1 MEFNLTNLVRPNVH
15 AMKAYSSAR
24 DEYTGHEGV
33 FLDANE
39 NPFPS
44 AVNRY
49 PDPYQRDLKEELAAV
64 KRVQTNQIIVGNGSD
79 EILDLLFRAFC
90 IPGKDKVVTIKPTYG
105 MYYVLAQTNDV
116 QIIEAPMD
124 PDFNL
129 DGEAILASAEG
140 AKMIVLCS
148 PNNPTGNLLNR
159 NVIIDILTK
168 FNGLVVIDEAYIDFS
183 NGKTFLQ
190 ELNNFPN
197 LFVSQTL
204 SKAYGMAGIRVGLG
218 FGNVEVV
225 DILNKLKPPYNVNEL
240 SQKFALARLRDVKQV
255 AEEVLQILLERSR
268 VLAMLQESKHVERIY
283 RTDANFILFR
293 VANADDLYQHF
304 ARNQVVV
311 RNRTKQFGCE
321 NCLRVSIGTHEENE
335 RFIQV
340 LNEYDDLEP
349 NN

>member
-1 MEFNLTNLVRPNVH
+1 MEFNIKNLVRPNVL

-24 DEYTGHEGV
+24 DEYTGKEGV

-44 AVNRY
+44 SVNRY
-49 PDPYQRDLKEELAAV
+49 PDPYQRELKEEIAKV
-64 KRVQTNQIIVGNGSD
+64 KGVETNQIIVGNGSD
-79 EILDLLFRAFC
+79 ELLDLLFRAFC
-90 IPGKDKVVTIKPTYG
+90 VPGKDTVVTIKPSYG
-105 MYYVLAQTNDV
+105 MYDVLAQTND
-116 QIIEAPMD
+116 IKLIEVPLD
-124 PDFNL
+124 DDFYLN
-129 DGEAILASAEG
+129 GEAILESAHS

-159 NVIIDILTK
+159 NVILDILSK
-168 FNGLVVIDEAYIDFS
+168 FSGLVVIDEAYIDFS

-190 ELNNFPN
+190 ELNNFSN
-197 LFVSQTL
+197 LFVSQTM

-218 FGNVEVV
+218 FGNVEVI
-225 DILNKLKPPYNVNEL
+225 DILNKIKPPYNVNEL

-255 AEEVLQILLERSR
+255 AEEVLQLLLERSR
-268 VLAMLQESKHVERIY
+268 VLAILQVNKHVERIY
-283 RTDANFILFR
+283 RTDANFILFK

-304 ARNQVVV
+304 ASNQVVV

-335 RFIQV
+335 RFIQI
-340 LNEYDDLEP
+340 LNEF
-349 NN
+349 

>member
-1 MEFNLTNLVRPNVH
+1 MEFNIKNLVRPNVL

-24 DEYTGHEGV
+24 DEYTGKEGV

-44 AVNRY
+44 SVNRY
-49 PDPYQRDLKEELAAV
+49 PDPYQRELKEEIAKV
-64 KRVQTNQIIVGNGSD
+64 KGVETNQIIVGNGSD
-79 EILDLLFRAFC
+79 ELLDLLFRAFC
-90 IPGKDKVVTIKPTYG
+90 VPGKDTVVTIKPSYG
-105 MYYVLAQTNDV
+105 MYDVLAQTND
-116 QIIEAPMD
+116 IKLIEVPLD
-124 PDFNL
+124 HDFNL
-129 DGEAILASAEG
+129 NGEAILESAHS

-159 NVIIDILTK
+159 NVILDILSK
-168 FNGLVVIDEAYIDFS
+168 FSGLVVIDEAYIDFS

-190 ELNNFPN
+190 ELNNFSN
-197 LFVSQTL
+197 LFVSQTM

-218 FGNVEVV
+218 FGNVEVI
-225 DILNKLKPPYNVNEL
+225 DILNKIKPPYNVNEL

-268 VLAMLQESKHVERIY
+268 VLAILQDNKHVERIY
-283 RTDANFILFR
+283 RTDANFILFK

-304 ARNQVVV
+304 ASNQVVV

-321 NCLRVSIGTHEENE
+321 NCLRVSIGTHDENE
-335 RFIQV
+335 RFIKV
-340 LNEYDDLEP
+340 LNQYENL
-349 NN
+349 

>member
-1 MEFNLTNLVRPNVH
+1 MEFNIKNLVRPNVL

-24 DEYTGHEGV
+24 DEYTGKEGV

-44 AVNRY
+44 SVNRY
-49 PDPYQRDLKEELAAV
+49 PDPYQRELKEEIAKV
-64 KRVQTNQIIVGNGSD
+64 KGVETNQIIVGNCSD
-79 EILDLLFRAFC
+79 ELLDLLFRAFC
-90 IPGKDKVVTIKPTYG
+90 VPGKDTVVTIKPSYG
-105 MYYVLAQTNDV
+105 MYDVLAQTND
-116 QIIEAPMD
+116 IKLIEVPLD
-124 PDFNL
+124 HDFYLN
-129 DGEAILASAEG
+129 GEAILESAHS

-159 NVIIDILTK
+159 NVILDILSK
-168 FNGLVVIDEAYIDFS
+168 FSGLVVIDEAYIDFS

-190 ELNNFPN
+190 ELNNFSN
-197 LFVSQTL
+197 LFVSQTM

-218 FGNVEVV
+218 FGNVEVI
-225 DILNKLKPPYNVNEL
+225 DILNKIKPPYNVNEL

-255 AEEVLQILLERSR
+255 AEEVLQLLLERSR
-268 VLAMLQESKHVERIY
+268 VLAILQDNKHVERIY
-283 RTDANFILFR
+283 RTDANFILFK

-304 ARNQVVV
+304 ASNQVVV

-335 RFIQV
+335 RFIKI
-340 LNEYDDLEP
+340 LNEF
-349 NN
+349 

>member
-1 MEFNLTNLVRPNVH
+1 MEFKLTNLVRPNVH

-90 IPGKDKVVTIKPTYG
+90 IPGKDKVITIKPTYG
-105 MYYVLAQTNDV
+105 MYDVLAQTNDV
-116 QIIEAPMD
+116 QIIEVPLD

-304 ARNQVVV
+304 ACNQVVV

-335 RFIQV
+335 HFIQV

>member
-105 MYYVLAQTNDV
+105 MYDVLAQTNDV
-116 QIIEAPMD
+116 QIIEVPLE

-218 FGNVEVV
+218 FGNAEVV

>member
-1 MEFNLTNLVRPNVH
+1 MEFNIKNLVRPNVL

-24 DEYTGHEGV
+24 DEYTGKEGV

-44 AVNRY
+44 SVNRY
-49 PDPYQRDLKEELAAV
+49 PDPYQRELKEEIAKV
-64 KRVQTNQIIVGNGSD
+64 KGVETNQIIVGNGSD
-79 EILDLLFRAFC
+79 ELLDLLFRAFC
-90 IPGKDKVVTIKPTYG
+90 VPGKDTVVTIKPSYG
-105 MYYVLAQTNDV
+105 MYDVLAQTND
-116 QIIEAPMD
+116 IKLIEVPLD
-124 PDFNL
+124 HDFKLN
-129 DGEAILASAEG
+129 GEAILESAHS

-159 NVIIDILTK
+159 NVILDILSK
-168 FNGLVVIDEAYIDFS
+168 FSGLVVIDEAYIDFS

-190 ELNNFPN
+190 ELNNFSN
-197 LFVSQTL
+197 LFVSQTM

-218 FGNVEVV
+218 FGNVEVI
-225 DILNKLKPPYNVNEL
+225 DILNKIKPPYNVNEL

-255 AEEVLQILLERSR
+255 AEEVLQLLLERSR
-268 VLAMLQESKHVERIY
+268 VLAILQDNKHVERIY
-283 RTDANFILFR
+283 RTDANFILFK

-304 ARNQVVV
+304 ASNQVVV

-335 RFIQV
+335 RFIQI
-340 LNEYDDLEP
+340 LNEF
-349 NN
+349 

>member
-1 MEFNLTNLVRPNVH
+1 MEFNIKNLVRPNVL

-24 DEYTGHEGV
+24 DEYTGKEGV

-44 AVNRY
+44 SVNRY
-49 PDPYQRDLKEELAAV
+49 PDPYQRELKEEIAKV
-64 KRVQTNQIIVGNGSD
+64 KGVETNQIIVGNGSD
-79 EILDLLFRAFC
+79 ELLDLLFRAFC
-90 IPGKDKVVTIKPTYG
+90 VPGKDTVVTIKPSYG
-105 MYYVLAQTNDV
+105 MYDVLAQTND
-116 QIIEAPMD
+116 IKLIEVPLD
-124 PDFNL
+124 DDFNL
-129 DGEAILASAEG
+129 NGEAILESAHS

-159 NVIIDILTK
+159 NVILDILSK
-168 FNGLVVIDEAYIDFS
+168 FSGLVVIDEAYIDFS

-190 ELNNFPN
+190 ELNNFSN
-197 LFVSQTL
+197 LFVSQTM

-218 FGNVEVV
+218 FGNIEVI
-225 DILNKLKPPYNVNEL
+225 DILNKIKPPYNVNEL

-255 AEEVLQILLERSR
+255 AEEVLQLLLERSR
-268 VLAMLQESKHVERIY
+268 VLAILQDNKHVERIY
-283 RTDANFILFR
+283 RTDANFILFK

-304 ARNQVVV
+304 ASNQVVV

-335 RFIQV
+335 RFIQI
-340 LNEYDDLEP
+340 LNEF
-349 NN
+349 

>member
-105 MYYVLAQTNDV
+105 MYDVLAQTNDV
-116 QIIEAPMD
+116 QIIEVPLD

-255 AEEVLQILLERSR
+255 AEEVLHILLERSR

>member
-1 MEFNLTNLVRPNVH
+1 MEFKLTNLVRPNVH

-64 KRVQTNQIIVGNGSD
+64 KRVQMNQIIVGNGSD

-105 MYYVLAQTNDV
+105 MYDVLAQTNDV
-116 QIIEAPMD
+116 QIIEVPLD

>member
-24 DEYTGHEGV
+24 DEYTGHDGV

-39 NPFPS
+39 NPFAS

-105 MYYVLAQTNDV
+105 MYDVLAQTNDV
-116 QIIEAPMD
+116 QIIEVPLD

-159 NVIIDILTK
+159 NIIIDILTK

-255 AEEVLQILLERSR
+255 AEEVLHILLERSR

>member
-1 MEFNLTNLVRPNVH
+1 MEFNIKNLVRPNVL

-24 DEYTGHEGV
+24 DEYTGKEGV

-44 AVNRY
+44 SVNRY
-49 PDPYQRDLKEELAAV
+49 PDPYQRELKEEIAKV
-64 KRVQTNQIIVGNGSD
+64 KGVETNQIIVGNGSD
-79 EILDLLFRAFC
+79 ELLDLLFRAFC
-90 IPGKDKVVTIKPTYG
+90 VPGKDTVVTIKPSYG
-105 MYYVLAQTNDV
+105 MYDVLAQTNDV
-116 QIIEAPMD
+116 KLIEVPLDA
-124 PDFNL
+124 DFNL
-129 DGEAILASAEG
+129 NGEAILESAQG

-159 NVIIDILTK
+159 NVILDILSK
-168 FNGLVVIDEAYIDFS
+168 FAGLVVIDEAYIDFS

-197 LFVSQTL
+197 LFVSQTM

-218 FGNVEVV
+218 FGNVEVI
-225 DILNKLKPPYNVNEL
+225 DILNKIKPPYNVNEL

-255 AEEVLQILLERSR
+255 AEEVLQLLLERSR
-268 VLAMLQESKHVERIY
+268 VLAILQENKHVEHIY
-283 RTDANFILFR
+283 RTDANFILFK

-340 LNEYDDLEP
+340 LNEYL
-349 NN
+349 

>member
-1 MEFNLTNLVRPNVH
+1 MEFNLKNLVRPNVL

-24 DEYTGHEGV
+24 DECTGKEGV

-49 PDPYQRDLKEELAAV
+49 PDPYQRALKDELAKV
-64 KRVQTNQIIVGNGSD
+64 KGVQTNQIIVGNGSD

-90 IPGKDKVVTIKPTYG
+90 IPGKDTVVTIKPSYG
-105 MYYVLAQTNDV
+105 MYDVLAQTNDV
-116 QIIEAPMD
+116 KLIEVPLDA
-124 PDFNL
+124 DFNL
-129 DGEAILASAEG
+129 NGEAVLTSAKG
-140 AKMIVLCS
+140 AKMVILCS
-148 PNNPTGNLLNR
+148 PNNPSGNLLNR
-159 NVIIDILTK
+159 NVILDILTK
-168 FNGLVVIDEAYIDFS
+168 FSGIVVIDEAYIDFS

-190 ELNNFPN
+190 ELNKFPN
-197 LFVSQTL
+197 LFVSQTM

-218 FGNVEVV
+218 FGNVEVIDV
-225 DILNKLKPPYNVNEL
+225 LNKLKPPYNVNEL
-240 SQKFALARLRDVKQV
+240 SQKFALARLKDVQQV
-255 AEEVLQILLERSR
+255 ASEVMQVLLERSR
-268 VLAMLQESKHVERIY
+268 ILALLKDNKHVERIY
-283 RTDANFILFR
+283 RTDANFILFK

-311 RNRTKQFGCE
+311 RNRTKQFGCD

-340 LNEYDDLEP
+340 LNEYL
-349 NN
+349 

>member
-1 MEFNLTNLVRPNVH
+1 MEFNIKNLVRPNVL

-24 DEYTGHEGV
+24 DEYTGKEGI

-44 AVNRY
+44 SVNRY
-49 PDPYQRDLKEELAAV
+49 PDPYQRELKEEIAKV
-64 KRVQTNQIIVGNGSD
+64 KGVETNQIIVGNGSD
-79 EILDLLFRAFC
+79 ELLDLLFRAFC
-90 IPGKDKVVTIKPTYG
+90 VPGKDTVVTIKPSYG
-105 MYYVLAQTNDV
+105 MYDVLAQTND
-116 QIIEAPMD
+116 IKLIEVPLD
-124 PDFNL
+124 HDFNL
-129 DGEAILASAEG
+129 NGESILESAHS

-159 NVIIDILTK
+159 NVILDILSK
-168 FNGLVVIDEAYIDFS
+168 FSGLVVIDEAYIDFS

-190 ELNNFPN
+190 ELNNFSN
-197 LFVSQTL
+197 LFVSQTM

-218 FGNVEVV
+218 FGNVEVI
-225 DILNKLKPPYNVNEL
+225 DILNKIKPPYNVNEL

-255 AEEVLQILLERSR
+255 AEEVLQLLLERSR
-268 VLAMLQESKHVERIY
+268 VLAILQDNKHVERIY
-283 RTDANFILFR
+283 RTDANFILFK

-304 ARNQVVV
+304 ASNQVVV

-335 RFIQV
+335 RFIQI
-340 LNEYDDLEP
+340 LNEF
-349 NN
+349 

>member
-1 MEFNLTNLVRPNVH
+1 MEFNIKNLVRPNVL

-24 DEYTGHEGV
+24 DEYTGKEGV

-44 AVNRY
+44 SVNRY
-49 PDPYQRDLKEELAAV
+49 PDPYQRELKEEIAKV
-64 KRVQTNQIIVGNGSD
+64 KGVETNQIIVGNGSD
-79 EILDLLFRAFC
+79 ELLDLLFRAFC
-90 IPGKDKVVTIKPTYG
+90 VPGKDTVVTIKPSYG
-105 MYYVLAQTNDV
+105 MYDVLAQTND
-116 QIIEAPMD
+116 IKLIEVPLD
-124 PDFNL
+124 HDFYLN
-129 DGEAILASAEG
+129 GEAILESAHS

-159 NVIIDILTK
+159 NVILDILSK
-168 FNGLVVIDEAYIDFS
+168 FSGLVVIDEAYIDFS

-190 ELNNFPN
+190 ELNNFSN
-197 LFVSQTL
+197 LFVSQTM

-218 FGNVEVV
+218 FGNIEVI
-225 DILNKLKPPYNVNEL
+225 DILNKIKPPYNVNEL

-255 AEEVLQILLERSR
+255 AEEVLQLLLERSR
-268 VLAMLQESKHVERIY
+268 VLAILQDNKHVERIY
-283 RTDANFILFR
+283 RTDANFILFK

-304 ARNQVVV
+304 ASNQVVV

-335 RFIQV
+335 RFIQI
-340 LNEYDDLEP
+340 LNEF
-349 NN
+349 

>member
-1 MEFNLTNLVRPNVH
+1 MEFNIKNLVRPNVL

-24 DEYTGHEGV
+24 DEYTGKEGV

-44 AVNRY
+44 SVNRY
-49 PDPYQRDLKEELAAV
+49 PDPYQRELKEEIAKV
-64 KRVQTNQIIVGNGSD
+64 KGVETNQIIVGNGSD
-79 EILDLLFRAFC
+79 ELLDLLFRAFC
-90 IPGKDKVVTIKPTYG
+90 VPGKDTVVTIKPSYG
-105 MYYVLAQTNDV
+105 MYDVLAQTND
-116 QIIEAPMD
+116 IKLIEVPLD
-124 PDFNL
+124 DDFNL
-129 DGEAILASAEG
+129 NGEAILESAHS

-159 NVIIDILTK
+159 NVILDILSK
-168 FNGLVVIDEAYIDFS
+168 FSGLVVIDEAYIDFS

-190 ELNNFPN
+190 ELNNFSN
-197 LFVSQTL
+197 LFVSQTM

-218 FGNVEVV
+218 FGNVEVI
-225 DILNKLKPPYNVNEL
+225 DILNKIKPPYNVNEL

-255 AEEVLQILLERSR
+255 AEEVLQLLLERSR
-268 VLAMLQESKHVERIY
+268 VLAILQDNKHVERIY
-283 RTDANFILFR
+283 RTDANFILFK

-304 ARNQVVV
+304 ASNQVVV

-335 RFIQV
+335 RFIQI
-340 LNEYDDLEP
+340 LNEF
-349 NN
+349 

>member
-1 MEFNLTNLVRPNVH
+1 MEFNLNTLVRPNVL

-24 DEYTGHEGV
+24 DEYTSKEGV

-49 PDPYQRDLKEELAAV
+49 PDPYQRELKEELAKV
-64 KRVQTNQIIVGNGSD
+64 KGIQANQIIIGNGSD
-79 EILDLLFRAFC
+79 ELLDLLFRAFC
-90 IPGKDKVVTIKPTYG
+90 VPGKDSVVTIKPSYG
-105 MYYVLAQTNDV
+105 MYDVLAQTNDV
-116 QIIEAPMD
+116 KLTEVALD
-124 PDFNL
+124 ADFNL
-129 DGEAILASAEG
+129 DGDALLASAKG
-140 AKMIVLCS
+140 AKMIILCS

-159 NVIIDILTK
+159 NVILDVLSK
-168 FNGLVVIDEAYIDFS
+168 FNGIVVIDEAYIDFS

-190 ELNNFPN
+190 ELSNSPN
-197 LFVSQTL
+197 LFVSQTM

-218 FGNVEVV
+218 FGSVEVI

-268 VLAMLQESKHVERIY
+268 VLAFLQESKHVERIY
-283 RTDANFILFR
+283 RTDANFILFK
-293 VANADDLYQHF
+293 VANADDLYDFF
-304 ARNQVVV
+304 AKNGVVV
-311 RNRTKQFGCE
+311 RNRSKQFGCE

-340 LNEYDDLEP
+340 LNEYL
-349 NN
+349 

>member
-1 MEFNLTNLVRPNVH
+1 
-15 AMKAYSSAR
+15 
-24 DEYTGHEGV
+24 
-33 FLDANE
+33 
-39 NPFPS
+39 
-44 AVNRY
+44 
-49 PDPYQRDLKEELAAV
+49 LAAV

-105 MYYVLAQTNDV
+105 MYDVLAQTNDV
-116 QIIEAPMD
+116 QIIEVPLD

-159 NVIIDILTK
+159 NVIIDILTE

>member
-1 MEFNLTNLVRPNVH
+1 MEFNLKNLVRPNVL

-24 DEYTGHEGV
+24 DEYTGKEGV

-44 AVNRY
+44 SVNRY
-49 PDPYQRDLKEELAAV
+49 PDPYQRELKEVIAQV
-64 KRVQTNQIIVGNGSD
+64 KGVETNQIIVGNGSD
-79 EILDLLFRAFC
+79 ELLDLLFRAFC
-90 IPGKDKVVTIKPTYG
+90 VPGKDTVVTIKPSYG
-105 MYYVLAQTNDV
+105 VYDVLAQTNDV
-116 QIIEAPMD
+116 KLIEVPLDA
-124 PDFNL
+124 DFNL
-129 DGEAILASAEG
+129 NGEAILESAHG
-140 AKMIVLCS
+140 AKLIVLCS

-159 NVIIDILTK
+159 NVILDILSK
-168 FNGLVVIDEAYIDFS
+168 FSGLVVIDEAYIDFS

-197 LFVSQTL
+197 LFVSQTM

-218 FGNVEVV
+218 FGNVEVI
-225 DILNKLKPPYNVNEL
+225 DILNKIKPPYNVNEL

-255 AEEVLQILLERSR
+255 AEEVLQLLLERSR
-268 VLAMLQESKHVERIY
+268 VLAILQENKHIERIY
-283 RTDANFILFR
+283 RTDANFILFK

-340 LNEYDDLEP
+340 LNEYL
-349 NN
+349 

>member
-1 MEFNLTNLVRPNVH
+1 MEFNIKNLVRPNVL

-24 DEYTGHEGV
+24 DEYTGKEGV

-44 AVNRY
+44 SVNRY
-49 PDPYQRDLKEELAAV
+49 PDPYQRELKEEIAQV
-64 KRVQTNQIIVGNGSD
+64 KGVETNQIIVGNGSD
-79 EILDLLFRAFC
+79 ELLDLLFRAFC
-90 IPGKDKVVTIKPTYG
+90 VPGKDTVVTIKPSYG
-105 MYYVLAQTNDV
+105 MYDVLAQTNAV
-116 QIIEAPMD
+116 KLIEVSLD
-124 PDFNL
+124 TDFNL
-129 DGEAILASAEG
+129 NGESILESAKG

-159 NVIIDILTK
+159 NVILDILSK
-168 FNGLVVIDEAYIDFS
+168 FSGLVVIDEAYIDFS

-197 LFVSQTL
+197 LFVSQTM

-218 FGNVEVV
+218 FGNVEVI
-225 DILNKLKPPYNVNEL
+225 DILNKIKPPYNVNEL

-255 AEEVLQILLERSR
+255 AEEVLQVLLERSI
-268 VLAMLQESKHVERIY
+268 VLALLQENKHIERIY
-283 RTDANFILFR
+283 RTDANFILFK
-293 VANADDLYQHF
+293 VVNADDLYKHF
-304 ARNQVVV
+304 ASNQVVV

-335 RFIQV
+335 RFIKV
-340 LNEYDDLEP
+340 LNQYENL
-349 NN
+349 

>member
-105 MYYVLAQTNDV
+105 MYDVLAQTNDV
-116 QIIEAPMD
+116 QIIEVPLD

-190 ELNNFPN
+190 ELNNSPN

-255 AEEVLQILLERSR
+255 AEEVFQILLERSR

>member
-1 MEFNLTNLVRPNVH
+1 MEFNIKNLVRPNVL

-24 DEYTGHEGV
+24 DEYTGKEGV

-44 AVNRY
+44 SVNRY
-49 PDPYQRDLKEELAAV
+49 PDPYQRELKEEIAKV
-64 KRVQTNQIIVGNGSD
+64 KGVETNQIIVGNGSD
-79 EILDLLFRAFC
+79 ELLDLLFRAFC
-90 IPGKDKVVTIKPTYG
+90 VPGKDTVVTIKPSYG
-105 MYYVLAQTNDV
+105 MYDVLAQTND
-116 QIIEAPMD
+116 IKLIEVPLD
-124 PDFNL
+124 HDFNL
-129 DGEAILASAEG
+129 NGESILESAHS

-159 NVIIDILTK
+159 NVILDILSK
-168 FNGLVVIDEAYIDFS
+168 FSGLVVIDEAYIDFS

-190 ELNNFPN
+190 ELNNFSN
-197 LFVSQTL
+197 LFVSQTM

-218 FGNVEVV
+218 FGNIEVI
-225 DILNKLKPPYNVNEL
+225 DILNKIKPPYNVNEL

-255 AEEVLQILLERSR
+255 AEEVLQLLLERSR
-268 VLAMLQESKHVERIY
+268 VLAILQVNKHVERIY
-283 RTDANFILFR
+283 RTDANFILFK

-304 ARNQVVV
+304 ASNQVVV

-335 RFIQV
+335 RFIQI
-340 LNEYDDLEP
+340 LNEF
-349 NN
+349 

>member
-15 AMKAYSSAR
+15 TMKAYSSAR

-105 MYYVLAQTNDV
+105 MYDVLAQTNDV
-116 QIIEAPMD
+116 QIIEVPLD

-225 DILNKLKPPYNVNEL
+225 EILNKLKPPYNVNEL

-255 AEEVLQILLERSR
+255 AEEVLHILLERSR

>member
-15 AMKAYSSAR
+15 TMKAYSSAR

-105 MYYVLAQTNDV
+105 MYDVLAQTNDV
-116 QIIEAPMD
+116 QIIEVPLD

-225 DILNKLKPPYNVNEL
+225 EILNKLKPPYNVNEL

>member
-1 MEFNLTNLVRPNVH
+1 MEFNIKNLVRPNVL

-24 DEYTGHEGV
+24 DEYTGKEGV

-44 AVNRY
+44 SVNRY
-49 PDPYQRDLKEELAAV
+49 PDPYQRELKEEIAKV
-64 KRVQTNQIIVGNGSD
+64 KGVETNQIIVGNGSD
-79 EILDLLFRAFC
+79 ELLDLLFRAFC
-90 IPGKDKVVTIKPTYG
+90 VPGKDTVVTIKPSYG
-105 MYYVLAQTNDV
+105 MYDVLAQTND
-116 QIIEAPMD
+116 IKLIEVPLD
-124 PDFNL
+124 HDFNL
-129 DGEAILASAEG
+129 NGEAILESAHS

-159 NVIIDILTK
+159 NVILDILSK
-168 FNGLVVIDEAYIDFS
+168 FSGLVVIDEAYIDFS

-190 ELNNFPN
+190 ELNNFSN
-197 LFVSQTL
+197 LFVSQTM

-218 FGNVEVV
+218 FGNIEVI
-225 DILNKLKPPYNVNEL
+225 DILNKIKPPYNVNEL

-255 AEEVLQILLERSR
+255 AEEVLQLLLERSR
-268 VLAMLQESKHVERIY
+268 VLAILQDNKHVERIY
-283 RTDANFILFR
+283 RTDANFILFK

-304 ARNQVVV
+304 ASNQVVV

-335 RFIQV
+335 RFIQI
-340 LNEYDDLEP
+340 LNEF
-349 NN
+349 

>member
-39 NPFPS
+39 NPFAS

-105 MYYVLAQTNDV
+105 MYDVLAQTNDV
-116 QIIEAPMD
+116 QIIEVPLD

-218 FGNVEVV
+218 FGNAEVV

-335 RFIQV
+335 CFIQV

>member
-1 MEFNLTNLVRPNVH
+1 MEFNLTNLVRSNIL
-15 AMKAYSSAR
+15 AMNSYSSAR

-49 PDPYQRDLKEELAAV
+49 PDPYQRDLKEELAIV

-90 IPGKDKVVTIKPTYG
+90 VPGKDKVVTIKPTYG
-105 MYYVLAQTNDV
+105 MYNVLAQTNDV
-116 QIIEAPMD
+116 QIIEVPLD

-240 SQKFALARLRDVKQV
+240 SQTFALARLRDVKQV

-311 RNRTKQFGCE
+311 RNRTKQFCCE